1 MPYFPE
7 CEYSYLIA
15 MKDGIPDACSV
26 SLKSNQQLVPIN
38 RRYCWGFSVV
48 GVFFFVFV
56 DVVVFFWFVFCYF
69 LCCCCFSFCN
79 ERSAN
84 LRIGIYHKKC
94 FLDTV
99 QY

>member
-26 SLKSNQQLVPIN
+26 SLKSNQQLVPMN

-48 GVFFFVFV
+48 GVFFFVV
-56 DVVVFFWFVFCYF
+56 VVVVVFFGLCFVIFYVVVALVF
-69 LCCCCFSFCN
+69 VTR
-79 ERSAN
+79 EAQ
-84 LRIGIYHKKC
+84 
-94 FLDTV
+94 T
-99 QY
+99 